1 MKTFRLIGTKPAI
14 LSRHNRQS
22 LGNDYKN
29 KRHHIGSAISILVIV
44 IGTVAGG
51 LASLVIAAPPAFAGL
66 SSSTVTLYA
75 SPSGSTTAT
84 TCTTSTGS
92 GVCSLQSALS
102 AAASYSGYA
111 VTIDLEH
118 TNGNVCN
125 STSTCTFAGPFVF
138 GSSGSSASSV
148 TIEPYG
154 TVSSASDVVLNGN
167 SSSSVF
173 ADLASSTIVT
183 LEDIE
188 ITGGSGGILN
198 DNTGTVNV
206 TDSTIYG
213 NSGTY
218 GGGIYNAS
226 SGTVNVTDSTIYN
239 NSATDGGGIYSIG
252 SGTVNVTDST
262 IYNNS
267 ATDGGGIYNAG
278 STVNIAGSILEN
290 TTGGNCYGGV
300 TDDDYNLSSDATCSF
315 SGTSKDG
322 VTNLDLETT
331 LSNNGGPT
339 ETVAITSPSST
350 AAAFITS
357 PATATLPNP
366 SGSGTVT
373 VDLCGGSTT
382 SSENTYNG
390 ANLSQDQRGVS
401 RPATS
406 CSAGAYQYPAQ
417 SSPPPPPPPAPSVT
431 SISPTTGSTS
441 GGTTVTITGDN
452 LSGVAY
458 VFFGSTEATSF
469 TIISSTE
476 IQAVSPAESAGTVNV
491 TVTSPGGTSPVTSA
505 DQFTYA
511 SPRPQPPTVTAIS
524 PTSGPT
530 SGGTKVTITGTN
542 FVTGATVKFGSLAA
556 TAVTFNSVTSIT
568 ATSPAESAGTVNVTV
583 TTPGGTSA
591 ISTADQFT
599 YQVPVPTV
607 TAISPTSGSTA
618 GGTKVTI
625 TGTNFVTGATVK
637 FGSLTATAVTFN
649 SVTSITATSPA
660 ESAGTVNVTVTTPVS
675 TSATSTAD
683 QFTYIT
689 PITGDAYTAVNPA
702 SLADTR
708 CSATP
713 QPSYCASEN
722 LPTQNSKLTTL
733 SGGASENVA
742 VTGVDNIPS
751 NATAVVI
758 NLTVTNMT
766 AGGYLSIYPEGS
778 TQPVVSSLNWTATS
792 GIVANLVTVP
802 VNTTNGEITITNGGT
817 SGSVDFVV
825 DIEGYYAP
833 PTNTPAGLY
842 NPVTP
847 TRIVDTRCVEYP
859 LPPNITTS
867 YCKSLPSVNYT
878 KVAELLSL
886 QTENIAVTGFGG
898 IPTSGVSAVVLN
910 ITAIDPSSSGY
921 LTAFPAGSTKALVST
936 VNFNQAQTVANEAIV
951 KVGTNGEISI
961 YNFLGATNFT
971 VDVTGYYTDGS
982 SSSQTGSLFN
992 PVTPA
997 RILDTRCSESPQPSY
1012 CASENIPSSNANLSA
1027 IQAGKSITVQVAGEA
1042 NIPSDATAVVGNL
1055 TATGSAGSGYLTV
1068 YLGSTAPT
1076 TSNVNFTAATTNAN
1090 MVISQ
1095 LNSSGQMNISAS
1107 ATANALFDVSGWF
1120 TASTLYAS
1128 PSGGGTTCSQT
1139 SPCSLSQA
1147 LSNASSDSG
1156 SVTIYLESTSAAT
1169 CSSASVCK
1177 FVGNYTLSSGA
1188 KPISIIIEPYGA
1200 VSSSS
1205 DVVLNGN
1212 SAGTVFTDSASS
1224 TAVTL
1229 EDMEITGGSAT
1240 DGGGIYNAGTVN
1252 VTDSTISGNTA
1263 TFNGGGIYNAGTVNV
1278 TDSTISGNT
1287 AINNG
1292 SGIYDNFGAVTV
1304 TDSTISGNSA
1314 GTDGGGIYNY
1324 GGGSYNKIA
1333 VNVIDSTISGNAAT
1347 TNGGGIY
1354 NAGTVNVTDST
1365 ISGNSADTDGG
1376 GIYDNSGAVNV
1387 TDSTISG
1394 NTATTDGGGI
1404 YNAGT
1409 VNMAGS
1415 ILDNTGGNCYSGV
1428 TDEGYNLSSDATCG
1442 FSSSSTSK
1450 SSVSNLDLGT
1460 LGNNGGPTET
1470 VAITSSSAAAFA
1482 ITNPVV
1488 TINGTTVDLCGGSTT
1503 SSENTYNG
1511 ANLSQD
1517 QRGVSRPA
1525 TSCSAG
1531 AYQYN

>member
-1 MKTFRLIGTKPAI
+1 MKIFRLMGTKPAI

-75 SPSGSTTAT
+75 SPNGSTTAT
-84 TCTTSTGS
+84 TCPQTSP
-92 GVCSLQSALS
+92 CSLSQALS
-102 AAASYSGYA
+102 NASSTSGS
-111 VTIDLEH
+111 VDILLEH
-118 TNGNVCN
+118 TSGASC
-125 STSTCTFAGPFVF
+125 SSASSCTFTGTFGF

-154 TVSSASDVVLNGN
+154 TVSSASDVVLSGGGSGVFTDFA
-167 SSSSVF
+167 SSS
-173 ADLASSTIVT
+173 TTVT
-183 LEDIE
+183 LKDIE
-188 ITGGSGGILN
+188 ITGGSAP
-198 DNTGTVNV
+198 
-206 TDSTIYG
+206 
-213 NSGTY
+213 Y
-218 GGGIYNAS
+218 GGGIFNDNT
-226 SGTVNVTDSTIYN
+226 GTVNVTDSTIYN
-239 NSATDGGGIYSIG
+239 NSATDDGGGIYNYS

-262 IYNNS
+262 ISGNSATYGGGIDNNSYGTVNVTDSTISGNSATTGGGGGIFNDSSGTVNVTDSTISGNS
-267 ATDGGGIYNAG
+267 ATDGGGIFNDSYG
-278 STVNIAGSILEN
+278 TVNMAGSILDN
-290 TTGGNCYGGV
+290 TTGGNCFGGV
-300 TDDDYNLSSDATCSF
+300 TDDGYNLSSDATCSF

-339 ETVAITSPSST
+339 ETVAITSPSSP
-350 AAAFITS
+350 AASAITS
-357 PATATLPNP
+357 PSTSAT
-366 SGSGTVT
+366 G
-373 VDLCGGSTT
+373 VDLCSD
-382 SSENTYNG
+382 SNYNG
-390 ANLSQDQRGVS
+390 ANLSQDQRGIS

-406 CSAGAYQYPAQ
+406 CSAGAYQYTAQ
-417 SSPPPPPPPAPSVT
+417 SSPPPPPPAPSIT

-469 TIISSTE
+469 TVISSTE
-476 IQAVSPAESAGTVNV
+476 IQATSPAESAGTVNM

-505 DQFTYA
+505 DQFTYT
-511 SPRPQPPTVTAIS
+511 SPTPTPQPPTVTAIS

-542 FVTGATVKFGSLAA
+542 FVTGATVKFGSLTA

-583 TTPGGTSA
+583 TTPGGGTSA

-625 TGTNFVTGATVK
+625 TGTNFATGATVN
-637 FGSLTATAVTFN
+637 FGQTAAS
-649 SVTSITATSPA
+649 SVIYTSSTSITATSPA

-722 LPTQNSKLTTL
+722 LPTQNSKLTSL
-733 SGGASENVA
+733 SGGASENVT

-792 GIVANLVTVP
+792 SIVTNLVTVP

-817 SGSVDFVV
+817 SGSVYFVV

-833 PTNTPAGLY
+833 PGSTPAGLY

-878 KVAELLSL
+878 KVTELLSL

-921 LTAFPAGSTKALVST
+921 LTAFPTGSTMALVST

-1055 TATGSAGSGYLTV
+1055 TATGSGGSGYLTV

-1212 SAGTVFTDSASS
+1212 NAGTVFTDSASS

-1240 DGGGIYNAGTVN
+1240 D
-1252 VTDSTISGNTA
+1252 
-1263 TFNGGGIYNAGTVNV
+1263 GGGIYNAGTVNV

-1376 GIYDNSGAVNV
+1376 GIYDNSGAVN
-1387 TDSTISG
+1387 
-1394 NTATTDGGGI
+1394 
-1404 YNAGT
+1404 
-1409 VNMAGS
+1409 MAGS

-1428 TDEGYNLSSDATCG
+1428 TDEGYNLSSDGTCD
-1442 FSSSSTSK
+1442 FSQSTSK
-1450 SSVSNLDLGT
+1450 NNVTNLNLGT

-1470 VAITSSSAAAFA
+1470 VAITSSSAAAAA